1 MKKVVVVVFALFGF
15 SLSAQDAIDK
25 YFSDLES
32 DTALTKVTVSGK
44 MFELFQ
50 HMEAETEEEKEFIE
64 AVSKLNSMR
73 VLVKENA
80 PDGKS
85 LFNSA
90 NSKVGKEFETL
101 LTVDREGERFN
112 FLIKEKNG
120 VISEFLMIG
129 LGGTQKEDFKF
140 IVISITGEIDLAQ
153 ISKLSRAMNVKE
165 LEHLDHV
172 EDK

>member
-1 MKKVVVVVFALFGF
+1 MKNGVLVAFIIFGF

-25 YFSDLES
+25 YFSNLES
-32 DTALTKVTVSGK
+32 DTAITKVTVSGK

-50 HMEAETEEEKEFIE
+50 HMDAETEEEKEFIE

-80 PDGKS
+80 PDGKA

-90 NSKVGKEFETL
+90 SNKIGKEFEVL

-112 FLIKEKNG
+112 FLIKENNG

-129 LGGTQKEDFKF
+129 LGGTQKDDFKF
-140 IVISITGEIDLAQ
+140 MVISITGEIDLAQ
-153 ISKLSRAMNVKE
+153 ISKLSRAMNVRE
-165 LEHLDHV
+165 LEHLNEV
-172 EDK
+172 EEK